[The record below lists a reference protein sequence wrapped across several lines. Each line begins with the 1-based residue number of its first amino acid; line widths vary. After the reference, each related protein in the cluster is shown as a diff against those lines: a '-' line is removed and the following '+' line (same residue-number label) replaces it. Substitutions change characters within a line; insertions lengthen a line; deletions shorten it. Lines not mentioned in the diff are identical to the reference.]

1 MSISGKAKLKVLILT
16 LSTFQE
22 KVLADTLSRLID
34 TDPDLQQ
41 QPELEG
47 HEFSK
52 YCFETLPK
60 VRGSAN
66 FVKLSDDEAEVC
78 EIQITYDNPKNLE
91 LSVELPLGDDKFAF
105 YRRMT

>member
-1 MSISGKAKLKVLILT
+1 M
-16 LSTFQE
+16 
-22 KVLADTLSRLID
+22 LANTLSRLID

-47 HEFSK
+47 HEFGK

-66 FVKLSDDEAEVC
+66 HIKIGGEVAEVC
-78 EIQITYDNPKNLE
+78 EIIITYDNPENSE
-91 LSVELPLGDDKFAF
+91 LSVELPLDDEIFTTK
-105 YRRMT
+105 